1 MLGDGK
7 EISSF
12 KALLIY
18 IELFFIIYFQR
29 VYNMEK
35 IDNDNNEFDEDEYI
49 KELQLRIS
57 MLQSER
63 KQTEKEAEII
73 DNRINVLKIEENK
86 ALKGIEV
93 KSKKNQINKK

>member
-1 MLGDGK
+1 
-7 EISSF
+7 
-12 KALLIY
+12 
-18 IELFFIIYFQR
+18 
-29 VYNMEK
+29 MEK

-93 KSKKNQINKK
+93 SEFS

>member
-1 MLGDGK
+1 
-7 EISSF
+7 
-12 KALLIY
+12 
-18 IELFFIIYFQR
+18 
-29 VYNMEK
+29 MEK

-73 DNRINVLKIEENK
+73 DNRINV
-86 ALKGIEV
+86 
-93 KSKKNQINKK
+93 